1 MPISLTNTSGTGG
14 ITLLNNSN
22 SGNINL
28 SVTSSTSPI
37 TVWVWGDSNVNTFT
51 ASLRS
56 GLISASYTPT
66 ITATRLS
73 TTYNGNEITGS
84 NPPDVLIMWTNGG
97 DTGGSGLSNNI
108 RTYVNNGGGFVTYVF
123 MPSIRPTGW
132 DTTLT
137 PVQTGT
143 QGNTNLPSMSQV
155 NSSTILNGV
164 DLRLNNAGSTTYFYI
179 TLNSPFTQSGAT
191 VTATWPSLNQP
202 AVVERVS
209 GSNQARSVYINFWP
223 VGSISNPTGS
233 RLLATRAAL
242 WAAKKI

>member
-1 MPISLTNTSGTGG
+1 MPITFQNTNGTGG
-14 ITLLNNSN
+14 ITLQNITN
-22 SGNINL
+22 SGSYKL
-28 SVTSSTSPI
+28 DVATPSPPL
-37 TVWVWGDSNVNTFT
+37 TVWVWGDSNMNLFT

-66 ITATRLS
+66 ITTTRLS

-84 NPPDVLIMWTNGG
+84 NRPDVLIMWTNGG

-108 RTYVNNGGGFVTYVF
+108 RSYVNNGGGFVTYTF
-123 MPSIRPTGW
+123 MPSIRPAGW
-132 DTTLT
+132 DATLT
-137 PVQTGT
+137 PVQIGS

-155 NSSTILNGV
+155 SSSTILSGV

-179 TLNSPFTQSGAT
+179 ALNSPFTQSGAT

-209 GSNQARSVYINFWP
+209 GSNQSRSVYINFYP
-223 VGSISNPTGS
+223 VGSTNNATGS